1 MDPARPRPFTG
12 PISVTL
18 AALTLLAL
26 AAASFTSGLT
36 RQMRL
41 PRPVNTA
48 QVVVMPP
55 KEAPPPGAVGALAY
69 TAPIETPAP
78 VKPRRHPPPAAAETP
93 PTPPSEA
100 PAVALAAPENAG
112 DAAAVMSTEPL
123 VTFPSG
129 PAEPAAAPTP

>member
-1 MDPARPRPFTG
+1 MDTSRPFSG

-55 KEAPPPGAVGALAY
+55 KATPPPTPIGALAY
-69 TAPIETPAP
+69 TAPAELPAP
-78 VKPRRHPPPAAAETP
+78 VKPRRHTPPAATETP
-93 PTPPSEA
+93 PTPPSET
-100 PAVALAAPENAG
+100 PAGALAATDSAG
-112 DAAAVMSTEPL
+112 EAAAVVSTEPL
-123 VTFPSG
+123 VTTPTA
-129 PAEPAAAPTP
+129 PAEPAAGPAP